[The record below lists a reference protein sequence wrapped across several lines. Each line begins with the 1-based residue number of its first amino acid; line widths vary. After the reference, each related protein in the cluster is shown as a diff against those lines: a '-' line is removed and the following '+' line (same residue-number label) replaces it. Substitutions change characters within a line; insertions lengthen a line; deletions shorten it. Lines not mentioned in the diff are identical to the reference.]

1 MCTLNDKSLKYF
13 YMLKSNIVQT
23 WKYFIVLN
31 IKEKPNFKHFYYIHT
46 VEIPTQKGEHSWKY
60 TELSL
65 KRKEGISSTCT
76 AYSLKRKE
84 GISSTCS
91 SFPYYA
97 RPQDLQSGLYIL
109 TKLHKT

>member
-65 KRKEGISSTCT
+65 KRKEGISSTC
-76 AYSLKRKE
+76 
-84 GISSTCS
+84 S